1 MQNLVKSYRNTLA
14 PSLAQDTRKYRA
26 LGYFILHLQ
35 LTTYHLRL
43 FCSHLHCYYHRLS
56 CHSLVRSVILCNIGE
71 PSLFVNE
78 KYATSHLSASSLN
91 QNSFFP
97 LRITFFNLKFSMTD
111 VSTVEFFAVIFRFSN
126 VKYDNLYL

>member
-1 MQNLVKSYRNTLA
+1 MQNLVKSYRNTLT
-14 PSLAQDTRKYRA
+14 PSLTQDTRKYRA

-56 CHSLVRSVILCNIGE
+56 CHSLVRSVILCNIGQ
-71 PSLFVNE
+71 PPLFVNE
-78 KYATSHLSASSLN
+78 NIQPHICPLQSLN

-97 LRITFFNLKFSMTD
+97 LSITFFNLKFSMTD
-111 VSTVEFFAVIFRFSN
+111 VSTVEFFAVIFRSSN